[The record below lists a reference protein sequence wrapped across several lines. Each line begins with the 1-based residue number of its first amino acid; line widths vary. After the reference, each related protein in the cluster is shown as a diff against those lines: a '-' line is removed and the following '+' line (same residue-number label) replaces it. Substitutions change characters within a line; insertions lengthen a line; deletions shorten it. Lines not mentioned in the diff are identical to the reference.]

1 MKRRKLGVLL
11 AAVAA
16 VLAIATAAAFANNNK
31 AGFKTSIDPMLV
43 AGVDRGDVT
52 IEKIISVGDT
62 LPGGYMFDAIP
73 DGIAFDVRGQGRAD
87 VYLNHETSTVPF
99 PIPTATQPTV
109 EQTAQNDY
117 DDSSLSRLALN
128 QHSKGVLHA
137 SIPITGAENW
147 QRFCSSY
154 LATEKEGFD
163 RDILFLNEETPDTV
177 NRTGVAYPLSAGGS
191 NPDQA
196 GYVVA
201 YDIKSGERKK
211 IPGMGRH
218 NHENSVPIP
227 GFDDLVVLSGDDTFT
242 TTVGFPQSQVYA
254 YIAPDTDALWN
265 DDGHLYG
272 FASNDPSVQKYEDFN
287 ALAGTPTSIQGKF
300 VPIADNIAQG
310 GQAGLEAVSGIFR
323 FIRIEDIAY
332 DKRNPNIVYL
342 ADSGRATSGAAAAGK
357 STNGRIW
364 KMVLSES
371 SDPNAPLD
379 VTLSILVEGDDNAT
393 KTFREIHQPDNL
405 ETTADS
411 LLVTEDPSTNNQ
423 FLASDTGAH
432 GARVWRVPLT
442 SPGVAGTP
450 EIVLA
455 VDQSLDE
462 EPGYDVDGDNVAG
475 ITPAPPPIAPG
486 RLGAWEAS
494 GIVDAS
500 SIWGP
505 GWFLV
510 DVQAHTLWVDK
521 EADPVNAGFT
531 RKREGG
537 QLLAVHIPR
546 A

>member
-1 MKRRKLGVLL
+1 MTTRKLWVLVAGVV
-11 AAVAA
+11 AVSA
-16 VLAIATAAAFANNNK
+16 VVTAAAFANNEK
-31 AGFKTSIDPMLV
+31 AGFKTGIDPMLV
-43 AGVDRGDVT
+43 AGFDRGDVT

-62 LPGGYMFDAIP
+62 LPGGYMFDSIP
-73 DGIAFDVRGQGRAD
+73 DGIAFDTRGRGRVD

-99 PIPTATQPTV
+99 PIPTGTQQPI

-137 SIPITGAENW
+137 STPITGAENW

-154 LATEKEGFD
+154 LATAKEGFD
-163 RDILFLNEETPDTV
+163 RDILFLNEESPDTV
-177 NRTGVAYPLSAGGS
+177 NRNGIAWPLSARGT
-191 NPDQA
+191 NPDQP

-211 IPGMGRH
+211 LPGMGRH

-242 TTVGFPQSQVYA
+242 TTPSQSQLYA
-254 YIAPDTDALWN
+254 YIAPNTDALWN
-265 DDGHLYG
+265 DEGDLFG
-272 FASNDPSVQKYEDFN
+272 FASTVGAVQKYEDFN
-287 ALAGTPTSIQGKF
+287 PVTGAPASITGKF
-300 VPIADNIAQG
+300 VKIDKSIARG
-310 GQAGLEAVSGIFR
+310 GQTGLENVAGIFD

-332 DKRNPNIVYL
+332 DKRNPSIVYL
-342 ADSGRATSGAAAAGK
+342 ADSGRASAGSGAGI

-364 KMVLSES
+364 KMVLTES
-371 SDPNAPLD
+371 SDPEAPLNA
-379 VTLSILVEGDDNAT
+379 TLSILVEGDDNPVR
-393 KTFREIHQPDNL
+393 TFREIHQPDNL
-405 ETTADS
+405 ETTANS
-411 LLVTEDPSTNNQ
+411 LLVTEDPSTRNQ
-423 FLASDTGAH
+423 YLASESGAH
-432 GARVWRVPLT
+432 AARVWRVPLT

-450 EIVLA
+450 EIVLS

-462 EPGYDVDGDNVAG
+462 EANYDVDGPDTLAPSV
-475 ITPAPPPIAPG
+475 APPLSPG

-521 EADPVNAGFT
+521 EPDPVNAGFT

>member
-1 MKRRKLGVLL
+1 MTRRKLGVLL
-11 AAVAA
+11 AAVVVVSA
-16 VLAIATAAAFANNNK
+16 VATAAAFANNNK
-31 AGFKTSIDPMLV
+31 AGFKTALPEMLM
-43 AGVDRGDVT
+43 AGVDRSDVT

-62 LPGGYMFDAIP
+62 MPGGYMFEAIP
-73 DGIAFDVRGQGRAD
+73 DGISLQGKGQGKGRVD
-87 VYLNHETSTVPF
+87 VFLNHETSTVPF
-99 PIPTATQPTV
+99 PIPTGTQPTV

-117 DDSSLSRLALN
+117 DDSSLSVLALN
-128 QHSKGVLHA
+128 QHSKGVLHGRT
-137 SIPITGAENW
+137 PITGAENW
-147 QRFCSSY
+147 QRFCSNY

-177 NRTGVAYPLSAGGS
+177 NRSGIAWPLSAGGS

-201 YDIKSGERKK
+201 YDIKSGDRKK

-218 NHENSVPIP
+218 NHENNVAIP
-227 GFDDLVVLSGDDTFT
+227 GFDDLVMLSGDDTFT
-242 TTVGFPQSQVYA
+242 TTPSQSQVYA
-254 YIAPDTDALWN
+254 YIAPDTDAVWN
-265 DDGHLYG
+265 DEGHLYG
-272 FASNDPSVQKYEDFN
+272 FSSNDPAVQKYEDFN
-287 ALAGTPTSIQGKF
+287 PLTGTPASITGKF
-300 VPIADNIAQG
+300 VRIDDAIARG
-310 GQAGLEAVSGIFR
+310 GQAGLEAVPGIFD
-323 FIRIEDIAY
+323 FVRIEDIAY

-342 ADSGRATSGAAAAGK
+342 ADSGRAASGPAAAGK

-371 SDPNAPLD
+371 PDPNAPLN

-393 KTFREIHQPDNL
+393 KTFREIHQADNL
-405 ETTADS
+405 ETTANS

-423 FLASDTGAH
+423 FLASEAGAH
-432 GARVWRVPLT
+432 SARVWRVPLT

-462 EPGYDVDGDNVAG
+462 SSYDVDGDNVL
-475 ITPAPPPIAPG
+475 PLPVPPIAPG

-510 DVQAHTLWVDK
+510 DVQAHTLWMSK
-521 EADPVNAGFT
+521 EPDPVNPGFT

-537 QLLAVHIPR
+537 QLLAVHIPN

>member
-1 MKRRKLGVLL
+1 MTRRKLGVLL
-11 AAVAA
+11 AAVVVVSA
-16 VLAIATAAAFANNNK
+16 VATAAAVANNNK
-31 AGFKTSIDPMLV
+31 AGFKTALPEMLM
-43 AGVDRGDVT
+43 AGVDRSDVT

-62 LPGGYMFDAIP
+62 MPGGYMFEAIP
-73 DGIAFDVRGQGRAD
+73 DGISLQGKGQGNGRVD
-87 VYLNHETSTVPF
+87 VFLNHETSTVPF
-99 PIPTATQPTV
+99 PVPTGTQPTV

-117 DDSSLSRLALN
+117 DDSSLSVLALN
-128 QHSKGVLHA
+128 QHSKGVLHGRT
-137 SIPITGAENW
+137 PITGAENW
-147 QRFCSSY
+147 QRFCSNY

-177 NRTGVAYPLSAGGS
+177 NRSGIAWPLSAGGS

-201 YDIKSGERKK
+201 YDIKSGDRKK

-218 NHENSVPIP
+218 NHENNVAIP
-227 GFDDLVVLSGDDTFT
+227 GFDDLVMLSGDDTFT
-242 TTVGFPQSQVYA
+242 TTPSQSQVYA
-254 YIAPDTDALWN
+254 YIAPDTDAVWN
-265 DDGHLYG
+265 DEGHLYG
-272 FASNDPSVQKYEDFN
+272 FSSNDPAVQKYEDFN
-287 ALAGTPTSIQGKF
+287 PLTGAPASITGKF
-300 VPIADNIAQG
+300 VRIDDAIARG
-310 GQAGLEAVSGIFR
+310 GQAGLEAVPGIFD
-323 FIRIEDIAY
+323 FVRIEDIAY

-342 ADSGRATSGAAAAGK
+342 ADSGRAASGAAAAGK

-364 KMVLSES
+364 KMALSES
-371 SDPNAPLD
+371 SDPNAPLN

-393 KTFREIHQPDNL
+393 KTFREIHQADNL
-405 ETTADS
+405 ETTANS

-423 FLASDTGAH
+423 FLASEAGAH

-462 EPGYDVDGDNVAG
+462 SSYDVDGDNVL
-475 ITPAPPPIAPG
+475 PLPVPPIAPG

-510 DVQAHTLWVDK
+510 DVQAHTLWMSK
-521 EADPVNAGFT
+521 EPDPVNPGFT

-537 QLLAVHIPR
+537 QLLAVHIPNG
-546 A
+546 

>member
-1 MKRRKLGVLL
+1 MTRRKLGVLL
-11 AAVAA
+11 AAVVVVSA
-16 VLAIATAAAFANNNK
+16 VATAAAFANNNK
-31 AGFKTSIDPMLV
+31 AGFKTALPEMLM
-43 AGVDRGDVT
+43 AGVDRSDVT

-62 LPGGYMFDAIP
+62 MPGGYMFEAIP
-73 DGIAFDVRGQGRAD
+73 DGISLQGKGQGKGRVD
-87 VYLNHETSTVPF
+87 VFLNHETSTVPF
-99 PIPTATQPTV
+99 PIPTGTQPTV

-117 DDSSLSRLALN
+117 DDSSLSVLALN
-128 QHSKGVLHA
+128 QHSKGVLHGRT
-137 SIPITGAENW
+137 PITGAENW
-147 QRFCSSY
+147 QRFCSNY

-163 RDILFLNEETPDTV
+163 RDILFLNEETPDAV
-177 NRTGVAYPLSAGGS
+177 NRSGIAWPLSAGGS

-201 YDIKSGERKK
+201 YDIKSGDRKK

-218 NHENSVPIP
+218 NHENNVAIP
-227 GFDDLVVLSGDDTFT
+227 GFDDLVMLSGDDTFT
-242 TTVGFPQSQVYA
+242 TTPSQSQVYA
-254 YIAPDTDALWN
+254 YIAPDTDAVWN
-265 DDGHLYG
+265 DEGHLYG
-272 FASNDPSVQKYEDFN
+272 FSSNDPAVQKYEDFN
-287 ALAGTPTSIQGKF
+287 PLTGTPASITGKF
-300 VPIADNIAQG
+300 VRIDDAIARG
-310 GQAGLEAVSGIFR
+310 GQAGLEAVPGIFD
-323 FIRIEDIAY
+323 FVRIEDIAY

-342 ADSGRATSGAAAAGK
+342 ADSGRAASGPAAAGK

-371 SDPNAPLD
+371 PDPNAPLN

-393 KTFREIHQPDNL
+393 KTFREIHQADNL
-405 ETTADS
+405 ETTANS

-423 FLASDTGAH
+423 FLASEAGAH
-432 GARVWRVPLT
+432 SARVWRVPLT

-462 EPGYDVDGDNVAG
+462 SSYDVDGDNVL
-475 ITPAPPPIAPG
+475 PLPVPPIAPG

-510 DVQAHTLWVDK
+510 DVQAHTLWMSK
-521 EADPVNAGFT
+521 EPDPVNPGFT

-537 QLLAVHIPR
+537 QLLAVHIPN

>member
-1 MKRRKLGVLL
+1 MTRRKLGVLL
-11 AAVAA
+11 GAIVVISAV
-16 VLAIATAAAFANNNK
+16 ATAAALANNDK
-31 AGFKTSIDPMLV
+31 AGFKTALPAMLV
-43 AGVDRGDVT
+43 AGVDRSDVT
-52 IEKIISVGDT
+52 IERIISVGDT
-62 LPGGYMFDAIP
+62 MPGGYRFEAIP
-73 DGIAFDVRGQGRAD
+73 DGISLQGKGQGKGRVD
-87 VYLNHETSTVPF
+87 VFLNHETSTVPF
-99 PIPTATQPTV
+99 PIPTGTQPAI

-117 DDSSLSRLALN
+117 DDSSLSVLALN
-128 QHSKGVLHA
+128 QHSKGVLHGRT
-137 SIPITGAENW
+137 PITGAENW
-147 QRFCSSY
+147 QRFCSNY

-163 RDILFLNEETPDTV
+163 RDILFLNEETPDRV
-177 NRTGVAYPLSAGGS
+177 NRTGIAWPLSAGGT

-201 YDIKSGERKK
+201 YDVKSGDRRK

-218 NHENSVPIP
+218 NHENNVAIP
-227 GFDDLVVLSGDDTFT
+227 GFDNLVMLSGDDTFT
-242 TTVGFPQSQVYA
+242 TTVGSPQSQVYA
-254 YIAPDTDALWN
+254 YIAPDTDAIWN
-265 DDGHLYG
+265 DQGHLYG
-272 FASNDPSVQKYEDFN
+272 FSSNDPAVQKYEDFN
-287 ALAGTPTSIQGKF
+287 PLTGMPASITGKF
-300 VPIADNIAQG
+300 VKIDDNIARG
-310 GQAGLEAVSGIFR
+310 EQAGLEAVAGIFR
-323 FIRIEDIAY
+323 FVRIEDIAY

-371 SDPNAPLD
+371 SDPNAPLN

-393 KTFREIHQPDNL
+393 KTFREIHQADNL
-405 ETTADS
+405 ETTANS

-423 FLASDTGAH
+423 FLASETGAH
-432 GARVWRVPLT
+432 AARVWRVPLT

-450 EIVLA
+450 EIVLS
-455 VDQSLDE
+455 VDQGLDE
-462 EPGYDVDGDNVAG
+462 SSYDVDGDNVL
-475 ITPAPPPIAPG
+475 PLPVPPIAPG

-500 SIWGP
+500 SIWGR

-510 DVQAHTLWVDK
+510 DVQAHTLWMSK

-537 QLLAVHIPR
+537 QLLAVHIPN

>member
-1 MKRRKLGVLL
+1 MTRRKLGVLL
-11 AAVAA
+11 GAIVVISAV
-16 VLAIATAAAFANNNK
+16 ATAAALANNDK
-31 AGFKTSIDPMLV
+31 AGFKTALPAMLV
-43 AGVDRGDVT
+43 AGVDRSDVT
-52 IEKIISVGDT
+52 IERIISVGDT
-62 LPGGYMFDAIP
+62 MPGGYRFEAIP
-73 DGIAFDVRGQGRAD
+73 DGISLQGKGQGKGRVD
-87 VYLNHETSTVPF
+87 VFLNHETSTVPF
-99 PIPTATQPTV
+99 PMPTGTQPAI

-117 DDSSLSRLALN
+117 DDSSLSVLALN
-128 QHSKGVLHA
+128 QHSKGVLHGRT
-137 SIPITGAENW
+137 PITGAENW
-147 QRFCSSY
+147 QRFCSNY

-163 RDILFLNEETPDTV
+163 RDILFLNEETPDRV
-177 NRTGVAYPLSAGGS
+177 NRTGIAWPLSAGGT

-201 YDIKSGERKK
+201 YDVKSGDRRK

-218 NHENSVPIP
+218 NHENNVAIP
-227 GFDDLVVLSGDDTFT
+227 GFDNLVMLSGDDTFT
-242 TTVGFPQSQVYA
+242 TTVGSPQSQVYA
-254 YIAPDTDALWN
+254 YIAPDTDAIWN
-265 DDGHLYG
+265 DQGHLYG
-272 FASNDPSVQKYEDFN
+272 FSSSDPAVQKYEDFN
-287 ALAGTPTSIQGKF
+287 PLIGMPASITGKF
-300 VPIADNIAQG
+300 VKIDDNIARG
-310 GQAGLEAVSGIFR
+310 EQAGLEAVAGIFR

-371 SDPNAPLD
+371 SDPNAPLN

-393 KTFREIHQPDNL
+393 KTFREIHQADNL
-405 ETTADS
+405 ETTANS

-423 FLASDTGAH
+423 FLASETGAH
-432 GARVWRVPLT
+432 AARVWRVPLT

-450 EIVLA
+450 EIVLS
-455 VDQSLDE
+455 VDQGLDE
-462 EPGYDVDGDNVAG
+462 SSYDVDGDNVL
-475 ITPAPPPIAPG
+475 PLPVPPIAPG

-500 SIWGP
+500 SIWGR

-510 DVQAHTLWVDK
+510 DVQAHTLWMSK

-537 QLLAVHIPR
+537 QLLAVHIPN

>member
-1 MKRRKLGVLL
+1 MTRRKLGVLL
-11 AAVAA
+11 GAIVVISAV
-16 VLAIATAAAFANNNK
+16 ATAAALANNDK
-31 AGFKTSIDPMLV
+31 AGFKTALPAMLV
-43 AGVDRGDVT
+43 AGVDRSDVT
-52 IEKIISVGDT
+52 IERIISVGDT
-62 LPGGYMFDAIP
+62 MPGGYRFEAIP
-73 DGIAFDVRGQGRAD
+73 DGISLQGKGQGKGRVD
-87 VYLNHETSTVPF
+87 VFLNHETSTVPF
-99 PIPTATQPTV
+99 PIPTGTQPAI

-117 DDSSLSRLALN
+117 DDSSLSVLALN
-128 QHSKGVLHA
+128 QHSKGVLHGRT
-137 SIPITGAENW
+137 PITGAENW
-147 QRFCSSY
+147 QRFCSNY

-163 RDILFLNEETPDTV
+163 RDILFLNEETPDRV
-177 NRTGVAYPLSAGGS
+177 NRTGIAWPLSAGGT

-201 YDIKSGERKK
+201 YDVKSGDRRK

-218 NHENSVPIP
+218 NHENNVAIP
-227 GFDDLVVLSGDDTFT
+227 GFDNLVMLSGDDTFT
-242 TTVGFPQSQVYA
+242 TTVGSPQSQVYA
-254 YIAPDTDALWN
+254 YIAPDTDAIWN
-265 DDGHLYG
+265 DQGHLYG
-272 FASNDPSVQKYEDFN
+272 FSSNDPAVQKYEDFN
-287 ALAGTPTSIQGKF
+287 PLIGMPASITGKF
-300 VPIADNIAQG
+300 VKIDDNIARG
-310 GQAGLEAVSGIFR
+310 EQAGLEAVAGIFR

-371 SDPNAPLD
+371 SDPNAPLN

-393 KTFREIHQPDNL
+393 KTFREIHQADNL
-405 ETTADS
+405 ETTANS

-423 FLASDTGAH
+423 FLASETGAH
-432 GARVWRVPLT
+432 AARVWRVPLT

-450 EIVLA
+450 EIVLS
-455 VDQSLDE
+455 VDQGLDE
-462 EPGYDVDGDNVAG
+462 SSYDVDGDNVL
-475 ITPAPPPIAPG
+475 PLPVPPIAPG

-500 SIWGP
+500 SIWGR

-510 DVQAHTLWVDK
+510 DVQAHTLWMSK

-537 QLLAVHIPR
+537 QLLAVHIPN